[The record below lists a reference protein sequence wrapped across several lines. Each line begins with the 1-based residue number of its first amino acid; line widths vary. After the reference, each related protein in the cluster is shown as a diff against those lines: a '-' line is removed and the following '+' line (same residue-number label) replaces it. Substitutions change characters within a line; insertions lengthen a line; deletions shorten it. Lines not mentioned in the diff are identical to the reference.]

1 MEVPERVEALRRL
14 MEREG
19 VKAYLVPSTDAHH
32 SEYLPE
38 CWKRREWISGFTG
51 SAGDVLITMDKGG
64 LWTDGRY
71 FLQAEEQLK
80 GSGITLFK
88 MGIPDPLKLE
98 DWAAKELKDGEKL
111 GIDPRLIS
119 VDSATQLAKTLKQR
133 GVLLEYI
140 EENLIDELWENRPS
154 PSKAPVIVLSDIY
167 SGQSVREKLR
177 RVQEKMQEKLCDA
190 HVIASLDAI
199 AWVFNIRGTDIDF
212 NPLVISYA
220 VITKDAAYLFIDGD
234 KITKEL
240 KEVLDGLVEF
250 RPYEDIRSYLKGFEG
265 KVWIDPKTVN
275 KWIALNL
282 RKEVRTHMERSP
294 IQDMKSVKNPTELQ
308 GFRDCLVVDG
318 VAMVRYLKW
327 LNEAVPRERVTEIS
341 AADKLEE
348 YRRKGE
354 KFVGLSFTTI
364 SGYAGHGA
372 IIHYDPTPETDV
384 EIEPRGIYLV
394 DSGGQYLNGTTDIT
408 RTLTLGKTT
417 DEQKEMFT
425 RVLKGHIQI
434 AMLRFPAGFSGKQL
448 DAFARKALWDVG
460 KNYNHGTG
468 HGIGHYL
475 NVHEGPMGI
484 TPRDIGVPLKAGNI
498 LSNEPGY
505 YKAGEYGIR
514 TENLI
519 TVVRD
524 DEYSNDEQEFLRF
537 ETLTLCPIDLNLVEP
552 SLLTQEERKWL
563 NDYHRT
569 VFKRLS
575 PHLSDEEKEWLKN
588 ETRNI

>member
-1 MEVPERVEALRRL
+1 MQVSERVAALRNL

-80 GSGITLFK
+80 GSGIELFK
-88 MGIPDPLKLE
+88 MGMPDVPKLE
-98 DWAAKELKDGEKL
+98 DWIARELKEGEKL

-119 VDSATQLAKTLKQR
+119 VDSATKLSRTLKER

-140 EENLIDELWENRPS
+140 ERNLVDELWKDQPA
-154 PSKAPVIVLSDIY
+154 PSKAPVIVMSDEY
-167 SGQSVREKLR
+167 TGETVKEKLGRVREKM
-177 RVQEKMQEKLCDA
+177 EDKLCNA
-190 HVIASLDAI
+190 HVIGSLDSI
-199 AWVFNIRGTDIDF
+199 AWVFNMRGTDIDF

-220 VITKDAAYLFIDGD
+220 AITKEGAHLFIDGV
-234 KITKEL
+234 KVTEEL
-240 KEVLDGLVEF
+240 KGSLDGLVEF
-250 RPYEDIRSYLKGFEG
+250 HPYEEVQSYLKGLEG
-265 KVWIDPKTVN
+265 KVWLDPKTVN

-282 RKEVRTHMERSP
+282 QKDVKTHMERSP
-294 IQDMKSVKNPTELQ
+294 IQDIKSVKNATELQ

-318 VAMVRYLKW
+318 VAMVKYLKW
-327 LNEAVPRERVTEIS
+327 LKEEVPKGGVWEIS

-348 YRRKGE
+348 YRKQGD

-384 EIEPRGIYLV
+384 EIKPEGIYLV

-408 RTLTLGKTT
+408 RTIAMG
-417 DEQKEMFT
+417 EPGGEEKEMFT
-425 RVLKGHIQI
+425 RVLQGHIQI
-434 AMLRFPAGFSGKQL
+434 AMLRFPVGFSGKQL
-448 DAFARKALWDVG
+448 DAFARKALWDIG

-484 TPRDIGVPLKAGNI
+484 TPRDIGVPLKAGNV

-505 YKAGEYGIR
+505 YRAGEYGIR

-519 TVVRD
+519 VVEED
-524 DEYSNDEQEFLRF
+524 TELSSEEFKFLKF
-537 ETLTLCPIDLNLVEP
+537 ETLTMCPVDLNLVEP
-552 SLLTQEERKWL
+552 SLMTEKEKEWL

-569 VFKRLS
+569 VQDKLS

-588 ETRNI
+588 ETRPI